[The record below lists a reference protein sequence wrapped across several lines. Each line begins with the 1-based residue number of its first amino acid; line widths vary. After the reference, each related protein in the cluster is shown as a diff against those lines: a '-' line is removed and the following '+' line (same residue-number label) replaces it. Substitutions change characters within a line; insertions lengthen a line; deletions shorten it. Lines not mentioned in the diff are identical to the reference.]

1 MRAYKHNGNHIT
13 VNTVTELEIAKQK
26 IKKFN

>member
-13 VNTVTELEIAKQK
+13 VNTVTELEMAKQQ
-26 IKKFN
+26 IKRFN